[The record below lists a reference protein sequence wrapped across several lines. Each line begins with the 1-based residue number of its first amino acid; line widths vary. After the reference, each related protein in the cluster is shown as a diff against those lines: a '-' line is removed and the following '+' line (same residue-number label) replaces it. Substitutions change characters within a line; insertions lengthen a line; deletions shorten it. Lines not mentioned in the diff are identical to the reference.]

1 MSTFNLQVGGP
12 KIRQYSK
19 KPAVS
24 AVTELIWNALDA
36 NATEVSVELERAETG
51 AIDRVEVTD
60 NGDGFDLDAAK
71 MAFGEYGDTWK
82 AKRTKTV
89 GDKRILHGKK
99 GEGRL
104 FAFSLGDN
112 ITWQSRAIS
121 EGKVRD
127 TRVTSHL
134 SSPQKWDIEDL
145 GELDHSVGTGTVVSI
160 DVPQT
165 KTLSALEQDDTDL
178 EITARLAFYL
188 RSYAD
193 VKVIFNGNILDP
205 KEAIAKEF
213 DLELNLPSTFDTDER
228 KPFVTVVEWTKK
240 VSAQRL
246 LICDQSGVAFQEF
259 GEPLPDSLINFTPYL
274 RSDRFKINTDH
285 DLALAIMKNDELI
298 QLAME
303 SVKEHLSKRRSEMQG
318 EIVGK
323 LKKEGIYPYPDENP
337 SASLDAER
345 KTFDVV
351 ITAARGA
358 LPKSGPSR
366 RLAVKLFHHALE
378 SDPGHLQDILNK
390 VLDLPAED
398 QQHLANLLQETEL
411 SNVIRSASTVTNRMK
426 FIAGL
431 RKILSDKESRREFRE
446 VDQLHPMIAD
456 NLWLFGD
463 EWELSRSEVGLTSV
477 LESHLAN
484 LDEGAVLET
493 KLDTVKRADGSKG
506 RVDIVLFRGIGDDK
520 FKRRLV
526 IELKRPSV
534 RVGKKELDQ
543 VKSYARAIVDDPQ
556 FNGTSCKWTFILVTY
571 DFNKYE
577 IDRDINQKDKPHGL
591 ADDQEEYEVWVK
603 SWGEIFEQAESN
615 LKFFYDQLEYEAT
628 DSRVLGY
635 LEESYK
641 ERVPERV
648 FALPKGETL
657 DDVG

>member
-19 KPAVS
+19 KPAVA

-36 NATEVSVELERAETG
+36 NATEVSVDLERTESG
-51 AIDRVEVTD
+51 AIERISVVD
-60 NGDGFDLDAAK
+60 NGDGFDLDVAK
-71 MAFGEYGDTWK
+71 LAFGEYGDTWK

-104 FAFSLGDN
+104 FAFSLGDEV
-112 ITWQSRAIS
+112 TWQSRAVS
-121 EGKVRD
+121 GGEVRV
-127 TRVTSHL
+127 TRVASHL
-134 SSPQKWDIEDL
+134 SNPQKWDIDDL
-145 GELDHSVGTGTVVSI
+145 GEIDRSIGTGTVVSI
-160 DVPQT
+160 EVPQT
-165 KTLSALEQDDTDL
+165 KTLSALDQADTDL

-188 RSYAD
+188 RSYTD
-193 VKVIFNGNILDP
+193 VQVVFNGNILDP
-205 KEAIAKEF
+205 AEAIAQEF
-213 DLELNLPSTFDTDER
+213 DIELDLPLSFETDER
-228 KPFVTVVEWTKK
+228 KPLVTVVEWTKK
-240 VSAQRL
+240 VSAQKL
-246 LICDQSGVAFQEF
+246 LICDHSGVAFQEF
-259 GEPLPDSLINFTPYL
+259 GEPLPDSLVNFTPYL
-274 RSDRFKINTDH
+274 RSDRFQINTDH

-303 SVKEHLSKRRSEMQG
+303 SVKEHLRKRRSEIQG
-318 EIVGK
+318 EIVDK
-323 LKKEGIYPYPDENP
+323 LKSEGIYPYPDENP

-358 LPKSGPSR
+358 LPKSGTSR
-366 RLAVKLFHHALE
+366 RLAIKLFHHALE
-378 SDPGHLQDILNK
+378 SNPGHLQEILSK
-390 VLDLPAED
+390 VLDLPVED
-398 QQHLANLLQETEL
+398 QQHLAQLLQETEL
-411 SNVIRSASTVTNRMK
+411 SNVIRSAATVTNRMK

-431 RKILSDKESRREFRE
+431 RKILSDKVSRKEFRE

-477 LESHLAN
+477 LESHLEN

-493 KLDTVKRADGSKG
+493 KLDTVRRADGTKG
-506 RVDIVLFRGIGDDK
+506 RVDIVLFRGIGDEK

-534 RVGKKELDQ
+534 SVGKKELDQ

-556 FNGTSCKWTFILVTY
+556 FNGTSCKWTFVLVTY
-571 DFNKYE
+571 DYKKHE

-635 LEESYK
+635 LEKSYK
-641 ERVPERV
+641 ERVPERL
-648 FALPKGETL
+648 FASQNEDVL
-657 DDVG
+657 DNVG